1 MLYTLGII
9 CVYIYIKQARK
20 CEKYK
25 VKIIMLIFIL
35 RVGDLKRNT
44 LS

>member
-1 MLYTLGII
+1 M
-9 CVYIYIKQARK
+9 CAHIYIKQARK

-35 RVGDLKRNT
+35 RVGDLRRNA